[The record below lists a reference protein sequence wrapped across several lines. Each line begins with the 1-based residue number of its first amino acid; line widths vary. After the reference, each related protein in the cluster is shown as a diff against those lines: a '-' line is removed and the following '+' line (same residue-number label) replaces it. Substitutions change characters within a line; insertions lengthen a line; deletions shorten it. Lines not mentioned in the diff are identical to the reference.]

1 MPPTQPAPTKRGER
15 LIYLPLGGAG
25 EIGMNAYVYGYGF
38 PGKERLI
45 LVDLGVAFPDMDSS
59 PGVDLIMADITWL
72 TDRLDRLEAI
82 FITHGHEDHLGGLPH
97 LWAQLKKP
105 IYARA
110 FTATLGRLKMEEA
123 GLARDAIRTVK
134 PRPETVTAGPFQ
146 VQFVPVSHSIPESA
160 ALVIDTPAGRIVHS
174 GDFKLDRNPIV
185 GEPWDDATFE
195 AIAAERP
202 IKALMCDSTNVFSP
216 LPGRSES
223 TLGVPLSELI
233 AGAGGM
239 VVATTF
245 ASNVARLKTL
255 AEAGRAA
262 GRTVCL
268 LGRAMKKMVSA
279 GEESGVLQGFPRH
292 ITPEDALEVSRKN
305 LMLIVTGSQGE
316 RRAASA
322 QLARGK
328 YLGHE
333 LKKGDLFLFSSK
345 TIPGNERDVIRIMNA
360 LSEKG
365 VDIVD
370 DHGGL
375 YHVSGHANR
384 PDLEA
389 VHELVNPM
397 MLVPMHGEH
406 RHLREH
412 AGIATAKGLASMVV
426 TNGMMVSLSGT
437 APVVVEQIEAG
448 RVYLDGSVLIGAMD
462 GVVRD
467 RIRMALNGLALV
479 TIIIDEDGA
488 PLGDAWVELMGLAE
502 TGTSGRGLAEE
513 IERDLGEFL
522 AKAAPKLLANDDK
535 LDEQVKRLVRQT
547 ATEEIGKKPE
557 VVTVISRLTAD

>member
-1 MPPTQPAPTKRGER
+1 MAPSKAGER

-25 EIGMNAYVYGYGF
+25 EIGMNAYVYGYGM

-45 LVDLGVAFPDMDSS
+45 LVDLGVAFPDMDGS
-59 PGVDLIMADITWL
+59 PGVDLIMADISWL
-72 TDRLDRLEAI
+72 TARLDRLEAI
-82 FITHGHEDHLGGLPH
+82 FFTHGHEDHLGGLPH
-97 LWAQLKKP
+97 LWSQLKKP
-105 IYARA
+105 VYARA
-110 FTATLGRLKMEEA
+110 FTATLGRMKMEEA

-134 PRPETVTAGPFQ
+134 PRPEVITAGPFE

-185 GEPWDDATFE
+185 GEAWDDAAFE

-233 AGAGGM
+233 ASSSGM

-262 GRTVCL
+262 GRTICL
-268 LGRAMKKMVSA
+268 LGRAMKKMVLA

-292 ITPEDALEVSRKN
+292 IGPEDAQEVPRKN

-328 YLGHE
+328 YLGLE
-333 LKKGDLFLFSSK
+333 LREGDTFLFSSK
-345 TIPGNERDVIRIMNA
+345 TIPGNEREVLKVVNA

-365 VDIVD
+365 VTIVD
-370 DHGGL
+370 DSNGK

-384 PDLEA
+384 PDLEH
-389 VHELVNPM
+389 VHRLLLPD
-397 MLVPMHGEH
+397 MLLPMHGEH

-412 AGIATAKGLASMVV
+412 VRLAKDAGIAALVA
-426 TNGMMVSLSGT
+426 TNGMMIDLTGD
-437 APVVVEQIEAG
+437 APKVVDRIEAG
-448 RVYLDGSVLIGAMD
+448 RIYLDGSVLIGAMD

-467 RIRMALNGLALV
+467 RIRMALNGHV
-479 TIIIDEDGA
+479 TVTLIVDEDGEA
-488 PLGDAWVELMGLAE
+488 LGEPWVDTMGLP
-502 TGTSGRGLAEE
+502 TKGRGG
-513 IERDLGEFL
+513 RDLSEVLEADLGAFVSS
-522 AKAAPKLLANDDK
+522 AGRKLMADDDK
-535 LDEQVKRLVRQT
+535 LEEALKRAVRQV
-547 ATEEIGKKPE
+547 AMEEIGKKPE
-557 VVTVISRLTAD
+557 VIVVISRLSAE